1 MSPIKDLLENRN
13 KRKKLIKILII
24 ALFFICVFVTVL
36 TFYTIHK
43 GVKEITVIAKN
54 RYNEDS
60 VNSLVEFI
68 RSEENYYK
76 DRNKAIWALGQ
87 LADKKAI
94 LFLESIRNE
103 SDEKERG
110 DLSKEL
116 SQYEINK
123 ALRWCREGNLT
134 SWMYENR
141 DGW

>member
-76 DRNKAIWALGQ
+76 DKNLKYEVQKIIWTY
-87 LADKKAI
+87 KK
-94 LFLESIRNE
+94 N
-103 SDEKERG
+103 
-110 DLSKEL
+110 
-116 SQYEINK
+116 Y
-123 ALRWCREGNLT
+123 
-134 SWMYENR
+134 
-141 DGW
+141 